1 MNTYRIYEDL
11 RSALGEEAAKSLAH
25 TLGPMFEELGNEKLG
40 SAVTKA
46 EFRELNKTVGRL
58 ADAQERTEDRVTRLA
73 EAQERTEKRVAE
85 LAEGQAS
92 LVAAQTRTEAQV
104 AELTKAQARTEAQ
117 VAELTKAQAHTE
129 VRLAELSAA
138 QTQTQLELA
147 ELTKVV
153 RTLVVNGERQAT
165 RLDAV
170 LGRTF
175 ELQFRDRLTAY
186 LSRLMRRGKLLR
198 NDEVLDSIEQAVD
211 AREADEVLRADAIAS
226 GLIDGVA
233 SYVVV
238 EVSVA
243 CGVDDIDRAERRA
256 GILRKAGLPAV
267 ALVAC
272 EVISPEL
279 VAYARSKQV
288 RIWCDGTVLDAAA

>member
-11 RSALGEEAAKSLAH
+11 RSSLGEEAAKSLAH
-25 TLGPMFEELGNEKLG
+25 TLGPMFEELGNT
-40 SAVTKA
+40 VTKA
-46 EFRELNKTVGRL
+46 EFRELNATVG
-58 ADAQERTEDRVTRLA
+58 RLA
-73 EAQERTEKRVAE
+73 EAQERTEERVSQ

-92 LVAAQTRTEAQV
+92 LVAAQVRTEAQVAELTNAQTRTEAQV
-104 AELTKAQARTEAQ
+104 AELTKAQVRTES
-117 VAELTKAQAHTE
+117 
-129 VRLAELSAA
+129 RLAELTAS
-138 QTQTQLELA
+138 QTQTQAELT

-153 RTLVVNGERQAT
+153 RTLVINGERQAT

-170 LGRTF
+170 IGWNF
-175 ELQFRDRLTAY
+175 ETRFRDRLTAY
-186 LSRLMRRGKLLR
+186 LGRFMRRGRLLR
-198 NDEVLDSIEQAVD
+198 NDEVLDSIEQALD
-211 AREADEVLRADAIAS
+211 SREADDILRADAIAS
-226 GLIDGVA
+226 GLIDGAA
-233 SYVVV
+233 SHVVV

-279 VAYARSKQV
+279 VAYARGKQV
-288 RIWCDGTVLDAAA
+288 RIWCNGTVLDAAA